1 MLTVVKSRIS
11 GNFYFF
17 HTFIQFINILHS
29 TLEEEYGWKWIISKQ
44 SKAISIPGFKKER
57 GDKEI
62 SIYWKSLLSAKF
74 QPRTLNKELV
84 TFSNK
89 KI

>member
-1 MLTVVKSRIS
+1 MLTVVKSRIT

-17 HTFIQFINILHS
+17 HTFQFINVLQS

-57 GDKEI
+57 GDKETN
-62 SIYWKSLLSAKF
+62 IYWK
-74 QPRTLNKELV
+74 
-84 TFSNK
+84 TFF
-89 KI
+89 